1 MVQETNF
8 DPHELAGEQLLHLY
22 RRRNDAMLVNVFS
35 AAVVALAIGQSIGWP
50 AAVGWF
56 LLLVLA
62 QGWHWWAGRPFS
74 GAEAYAVPIES
85 LSFHVAAAGLAG
97 AGWGIAAAVL
107 PWLDRASQAMLVVML
122 MVATATALP
131 RLAVLLPVY
140 AAYAAGIIAPLAAM
154 LAFLESG
161 AREMVAL
168 VIGVVSA
175 TLWLSA
181 RTVYSDLLE
190 IQLKKL
196 TLERIVWEDKLT
208 GLANRRR
215 FDFSFDLEWRR
226 AARLGVPLSL
236 IMLDVDHFK
245 KFNDRYG
252 HPAGDECLRQV
263 AAALGGTVRRA
274 GDIVARYGG
283 EEFVVLL
290 FHTTMTDA
298 RALGERIRQAVK
310 ALALRHEDS
319 SPGVVTVSI
328 GGATVVPTTEGKPQ
342 ELLAH
347 ADEALYRAKDAGRNR
362 VEWSSVV

>member
-1 MVQETNF
+1 MVEESKF

-22 RRRNDAMLVNVFS
+22 RRRNDALVVNTFS
-35 AAVVALAIGQSIGWP
+35 AVLVAIAVGQTIGWP
-50 AAVGWF
+50 VAVGWF
-56 LLLVLA
+56 LILA
-62 QGWHWWAGRPFS
+62 LTQFWHWLAGRPFS

-85 LSFHVAAAGLAG
+85 LTSHVTAAGLAG
-97 AGWGIAAAVL
+97 AGWGVAAAML
-107 PWLDRASQAMLVVML
+107 PLLDRAGQAMLVVML

-131 RLAVLLPVY
+131 RLAVLLPIY
-140 AAYAAGIIAPLAAM
+140 AAYALGILAPLAGM
-154 LAFLESG
+154 LPFLESG

-168 VIGVVSA
+168 VVGVVGA

-245 KFNDRYG
+245 KYNDHYG

-263 AAALGGTVRRA
+263 ATAIGATVRRA

-283 EEFVVLL
+283 EEFVVVL
-290 FHTTMTDA
+290 FHTTMTDG
-298 RALGERIRQAVK
+298 RALAERIREAVRS
-310 ALALRHEDS
+310 LGLEHDDS
-319 SPGVVTVSI
+319 GHRVVTVSI
-328 GGATVVPTTEGKPQ
+328 GGATTVPSSEGKPH
-342 ELLAH
+342 ELLNH
-347 ADEALYRAKDAGRNR
+347 ADEALYRAKASGRNR